1 MTTVDLRCTTQTRLL
16 GEHPGGSAGGA
27 DRYLLVTLPLPWP
40 ADIADHPLLAGL
52 ADVDGPLP
60 VGRTRLLGVTPA
72 FDDGAPTVADGV
84 ELVVHAR
91 SAGSA
96 TFSRWTGQAAPVDL
110 ATAVAA
116 IRAGDLGALQPDDDP
131 PIEVLVCA
139 HGTRDR
145 CCGSAGTRLALDL
158 AGDSGINGETAGET
172 AGGRPMRVLRASHL
186 GGHRFAPTALLFPAG
201 IGVAHVD
208 AGHVR
213 ALAGRTAHPAEMERH
228 VRGWLGLVDPVA
240 QRADVAAL
248 SALGWG
254 WWGLARTATVGG
266 DEDEPVVTL
275 TREDGAVVTV
285 QLRCTEAFPVPV
297 CGQTLDAATKE
308 AAGFDVV
315 SVDVSPAGGRPPV
328 D

>member
-1 MTTVDLRCTTQTRLL
+1 MTTLDLRCTTQTRLL

-40 ADIADHPLLAGL
+40 ADIGDHPLLAGL
-52 ADVDGPLP
+52 GDVDGPLP

-72 FDDGAPTVADGV
+72 LTDGAPTVADGV
-84 ELVVHAR
+84 ELVVHDR
-91 SAGSA
+91 PAGSA
-96 TFSRWTGQAAPVDL
+96 HYARWSGRAAPVDL
-110 ATAVAA
+110 AAAVAA
-116 IRAGDLGALQPDDDP
+116 IRAGDLGGLRRDDDP

-139 HGTRDR
+139 HGSRDR

-158 AGDSGINGETAGET
+158 AAETDTDSDADGEPDGP
-172 AGGRPMRVLRASHL
+172 RPLRVQRASHL
-186 GGHRFAPTALLFPAG
+186 GGHRFAPTALLFPVG
-201 IGVAHVD
+201 LGLAHVD

-213 ALAGRTAHPAEMERH
+213 ALAHRRVHPAEVERH
-228 VRGWLGLVDPVA
+228 VRGWLGLADPVT

-254 WWGLARTATVGG
+254 WWEQARLATVTG
-266 DEDEPVVTL
+266 DDEPVVTL
-275 TREDGAVVTV
+275 SRDDGTVVTV
-285 QLRCTEAFPVPV
+285 QLRGTEAFPVPV

-315 SVDVSPAGGRPPV
+315 SIDVSAGGGDPAA
-328 D
+328 